1 MLMRSAFRLGFIVL
15 GACAYTGLAILGWGG
30 SRPFFSHPALIALV
44 AVLFVLSILSFFAG
58 GNLNAGVRED
68 RGNRWVIPVFGVI
81 GFLDAYLPAYT
92 DRKELW
98 TIDGDAIR
106 WLGVVLFAAGGA
118 LRIWPVFVLGH
129 RFSGLV
135 AIQPEHSL
143 VTSGIYGVIRHPS
156 YLGLLINSLGWSL
169 AFRSGVGVLLTLL
182 LIPPLLAR
190 ISAEENLLRSE
201 FGDEYDAYRSQTW
214 RLIPGIY

>member
-1 MLMRSAFRLGFIVL
+1 MRSAPRLLLVAIGS
-15 GACAYTGLAILGWGG
+15 CAYAGLAVLGWGG
-30 SRPFFSHPALIALV
+30 FRSFFSHAAFVALV
-44 AVLFVLSILSFFAG
+44 VILLALSVAASFAG
-58 GNLNAGVRED
+58 GNVSAGVREA
-68 RGNRWVIPVFGVI
+68 RGNRWVILVFVII

-92 DRKELW
+92 DRRELW
-98 TIDGDAIR
+98 TIDGDTIR
-106 WLGVVLFAAGGA
+106 WIGVALFAVGGA

-135 AIQPEHSL
+135 AIQPEHAL

-169 AFRSGVGVLLTLL
+169 AFRSGVGVLLTVL

-190 ISAEENLLRSE
+190 IDAEENLLHSE
-201 FGDEYDAYRSQTW
+201 FGDDYNAYRSHTW

>member
-1 MLMRSAFRLGFIVL
+1 MRSAVRLALVVIGS
-15 GACAYTGLAILGWGG
+15 CAYVGLAVLGWGG
-30 SRPFFSHPALIALV
+30 FRSFFSHPALIALV
-44 AVLFVLSILSFFAG
+44 VVLFALSGVAFFAG
-58 GNLNAGVRED
+58 GNLSPGVREG
-68 RGNRWVIPVFGVI
+68 RSNRWVLPVFGVI
-81 GFLDAYLPAYT
+81 GFLNAYLPAYT

-98 TIDGDAIR
+98 TIDGDTMR
-106 WLGVVLFAAGGA
+106 WLGGVLFAAGGA
-118 LRIWPVFVLGH
+118 LRIWPVFVLGN

-135 AIQPEHSL
+135 AIQPGHTL

-169 AFRSGVGVLLTLL
+169 SFRSGVGVLLTML

-190 ISAEENLLRSE
+190 IDAEENLLHSE
-201 FGDEYDAYRSQTW
+201 FGDQYDAYCSHTW